1 MRPAGI
7 GLALLLAL
15 PAPAVAQEPPP
26 DASDLVN
33 VLLAGFLGFR
43 DMTGP
48 ELQKEV
54 AELGGVPF
62 RSDVPVEFMDRRE
75 LPRYLKELV
84 DSEYPA
90 SRASADARTLAAFD
104 LLSPGADLREL
115 RSRLLEENVAGF
127 YDERPGRKKLYAI
140 SADKH
145 LTPANQLVM
154 AHEMRHALQD
164 QYMDV
169 HHSLDDSV
177 SDFDDRRL
185 AFMSL
190 LEGDATLLMERF
202 LLRRLPAGE
211 EGAEKSE
218 SGKNSEDLRDLS
230 MLAPSIEGVPPVL
243 RDQLVLPYTTGLEFT
258 RFLFRAGGWARV
270 KQAWDRPPL
279 STEQVLHP
287 EKYVAGERPL
297 AVAIAYAPSGGRLLN
312 QGVLGEMLL
321 NTLLADET
329 GADETEADGA
339 QGWGGDAFRLFDLSG
354 KTLLVWRCVWD
365 TPDAAE
371 RFRPAI
377 LSRFQRKHGNGSP
390 LGAFTV
396 FGKGPWRFALRAA
409 AGSAL
414 LVSSDDEAALSAAVA
429 SLSKQGS

>member
-1 MRPAGI
+1 VRLAGL
-7 GLALLLAL
+7 GLALLLVL
-15 PAPAVAQEPPP
+15 PAAAPAQEPPP

-90 SRASADARTLAAFD
+90 ARASADARTLAAFD
-104 LLSPGADLREL
+104 LLTPGADLREM

-127 YDERPGRKKLYAI
+127 YDERPGRKKLFAI

-145 LTPANQLVM
+145 LTPANQLVL

-169 HHSLDDSV
+169 HRSLDDSV
-177 SDFDDRRL
+177 SDFDDRRM

-211 EGAEKSE
+211 EGAEKA
-218 SGKNSEDLRDLS
+218 EDVDLS

-258 RFLFRAGGWARV
+258 RFLFRSGGWARV
-270 KQAWDRPPL
+270 KQAWDRPPQ

-297 AVAIAYAPSGGRLLN
+297 SVPIAYAPSGGHLLN
-312 QGVLGEMLL
+312 QGVLGEMFL
-321 NTLLADET
+321 NTLLGDET
-329 GADETEADGA
+329 APDAAE
-339 QGWGGDAFRLFDLSG
+339 GWGGDAFRLFDLSG

-377 LSRFQRKHGNGSP
+377 LARFQQKHGNGTP
-390 LGAFTV
+390 LGGFTV
-396 FGKGPWRFALRAA
+396 FGQGPWRFAVRAG
-409 AGSAL
+409 AGGAL

-429 SLSKQGS
+429 SLSRQGL

>member
-1 MRPAGI
+1 MRLAGL
-7 GLALLLAL
+7 GLALLLVL
-15 PAPAVAQEPPP
+15 PAAAPAQEPPP

-90 SRASADARTLAAFD
+90 ARASADARTLAAFD
-104 LLSPGADLREL
+104 LLTPGADLREM

-127 YDERPGRKKLYAI
+127 YDERPGRKKLFAI

-145 LTPANQLVM
+145 LTPANQLVL

-169 HHSLDDSV
+169 HRSLDDSV
-177 SDFDDRRL
+177 SDFDDRRM

-211 EGAEKSE
+211 EGAEKA
-218 SGKNSEDLRDLS
+218 EDVDLS

-258 RFLFRAGGWARV
+258 RFLFRSGGWARV
-270 KQAWDRPPL
+270 KQAWDRPPQ

-297 AVAIAYAPSGGRLLN
+297 SVPIAYAPSGGHLLN
-312 QGVLGEMLL
+312 QGVLGEMFL
-321 NTLLADET
+321 NTLLGDET
-329 GADETEADGA
+329 APDAAE
-339 QGWGGDAFRLFDLSG
+339 GWGGDAFRLFDLSG

-377 LSRFQRKHGNGSP
+377 LARFQQKHGNGTP
-390 LGAFTV
+390 LGGFTV
-396 FGKGPWRFALRAA
+396 FGQGPWRFAVRAG
-409 AGSAL
+409 AGGAL

-429 SLSKQGS
+429 SLSRQGL

>member
-1 MRPAGI
+1 MRLAGI
-7 GLALLLAL
+7 GLALLLTL
-15 PAPAVAQEPPP
+15 PATAGAQEPPP
-26 DASDLVN
+26 DAPPDTSDLVN

-62 RSDVPVEFMDRRE
+62 RSDVPVEFMDRKE

-84 DSEYPA
+84 DSEYPT

-104 LLSPGADLREL
+104 LLSPAADLREM
-115 RSRLLEENVAGF
+115 RSRLLEENVVGF

-140 SADKH
+140 SADRH
-145 LTPANQLVM
+145 LTPANQIVL

-169 HHSLDDSV
+169 HHSLDESV
-177 SDFDDRRL
+177 SDFDDRRM

-211 EGAEKSE
+211 EGAEEPKE
-218 SGKNSEDLRDLS
+218 REDVGDLS
-230 MLAPSIEGVPPVL
+230 MLAPSIEGVPDVL
-243 RDQLVLPYTTGLEFT
+243 RDQLVLPYTKGLNFT
-258 RFLFRAGGWARV
+258 RFLFRSGGWARV
-270 KQAWDRPPL
+270 KQAWDRPPQ

-287 EKYVAGERPL
+287 EKYLAGERPL
-297 AVAIAYAPSGGRLLN
+297 PVEIAYQPSGGRLLN

-321 NTLLADET
+321 NTLLGDEAAP
-329 GADETEADGA
+329 GLAE
-339 QGWGGDAFRLFDLSG
+339 GWGGDAFRLFDVSG

-365 TPDAAE
+365 TPRDAE

-377 LSRFQRKHGNGSP
+377 LARFEQKHGNGSP
-390 LGAFTV
+390 LGGFTV
-396 FGKGPWRFALRAA
+396 FGKGPWRFAWRSAA
-409 AGSAL
+409 DSTVF
-414 LVSSDDEAALSAAVA
+414 VSSDDEAALSAAAA
-429 SLSKQGS
+429 SLAKQGP

>member
-1 MRPAGI
+1 VRLAGL
-7 GLALLLAL
+7 GLALLLVL
-15 PAPAVAQEPPP
+15 PAAAPAQEPPP

-90 SRASADARTLAAFD
+90 ARASADARTLAAFD
-104 LLSPGADLREL
+104 LLTPGADLREM

-127 YDERPGRKKLYAI
+127 YDERPGRKKLFAI

-145 LTPANQLVM
+145 LTPANQLVL

-169 HHSLDDSV
+169 HRSLDDSV
-177 SDFDDRRL
+177 SDFDDRRM

-211 EGAEKSE
+211 EGAEKAE
-218 SGKNSEDLRDLS
+218 KADDVDLS

-258 RFLFRAGGWARV
+258 RFLFRSGGWARV
-270 KQAWDRPPL
+270 KQAWDRPPQ

-297 AVAIAYAPSGGRLLN
+297 SVPIAYAPSGGHLLN
-312 QGVLGEMLL
+312 QGVLGEMFL
-321 NTLLADET
+321 NTLLGDET
-329 GADETEADGA
+329 APDAAE
-339 QGWGGDAFRLFDLSG
+339 GWGGDAFRLFDLSG

-377 LSRFQRKHGNGSP
+377 LARFQQKHGNGTP
-390 LGAFTV
+390 LGGFTV
-396 FGKGPWRFALRAA
+396 FGQGPWRFAVRAG
-409 AGSAL
+409 AGGAL

-429 SLSKQGS
+429 SLSRQGL